1 MSLNTKDFDFVS
13 TVQELNCAQLSRCV
27 GLCIILKW
35 LLQFRVYVSTKLFTP
50 DIVVTLLRL
59 PKSSCTFHNI
69 LNDVRES
76 KEVKTGII
84 HLPKNSLTKE

>member
-13 TVQELNCAQLSRCV
+13 KTTAFEIIELSRCV

-50 DIVVTLLRL
+50 DIVVALLRL

-69 LNDVRES
+69 LIDVRLS